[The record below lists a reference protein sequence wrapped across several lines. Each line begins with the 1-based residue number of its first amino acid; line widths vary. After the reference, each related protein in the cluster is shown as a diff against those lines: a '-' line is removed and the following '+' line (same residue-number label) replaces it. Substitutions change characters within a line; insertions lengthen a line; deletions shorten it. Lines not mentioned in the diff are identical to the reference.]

1 VLDNLTGRG
10 GPDHHC
16 KGIDKDEMPMTYALC
31 EKTAKPSLNQKR
43 VQLLLLSRAAMS
55 PRQ

>member
-1 VLDNLTGRG
+1 MLDNLTGRG